1 MLDRQLV
8 HKVVR
13 GSTKDEYYFC
23 NFLTRL
29 RDFLWPMSVEK
40 KLGGVA
46 DEILPADLC
55 VEALIS
61 IGKWFDGW

>member
-1 MLDRQLV
+1 
-8 HKVVR
+8 
-13 GSTKDEYYFC
+13 
-23 NFLTRL
+23 
-29 RDFLWPMSVEK
+29 MSVEK